1 MGAPD
6 NTDGTPPTS
15 GVLAHIKQAAQHL
28 GLSQYQVQNLIDDGR
43 LDAEKIGG
51 RTYIKVED
59 LAAFVQAFGKS
70 A

>member
-1 MGAPD
+1 MGAAET
-6 NTDGTPPTS
+6 TDGTPPSS
-15 GVLAHIKQAAQHL
+15 GVLAHIKHAAQYL

-43 LDAEKIGG
+43 LAAEKINN

-59 LAAFVQAFGKS
+59 LAEYVDTFGKS